1 MKYYAVRQGRQVGI
15 FTDWNE
21 CKRLVTGY
29 KGAEYKGFTSR
40 DDAVAFLEGAV
51 PPSNESVEPS
61 ADTVVAYVDGSYNV
75 KTKVFACGVV
85 LLLDGGEEKRMNER
99 FENVELATMRNV
111 AGEIKGSMMAIQ
123 YCLEHEISK
132 LHLFYDYEGI
142 EKWCTG
148 AWKTNKTGTIAYKQ
162 FYDMAKAQVDIVFHK
177 VKGHSGDQYN
187 DLADRLAK
195 DAAGIE

>member
-61 ADTVVAYVDGSYNV
+61 ADTVVAYVDGS
-75 KTKVFACGVV
+75 
-85 LLLDGGEEKRMNER
+85 
-99 FENVELATMRNV
+99 
-111 AGEIKGSMMAIQ
+111 
-123 YCLEHEISK
+123 
-132 LHLFYDYEGI
+132 
-142 EKWCTG
+142 
-148 AWKTNKTGTIAYKQ
+148 
-162 FYDMAKAQVDIVFHK
+162 
-177 VKGHSGDQYN
+177 
-187 DLADRLAK
+187 
-195 DAAGIE
+195 